1 MTAPVARSGI
11 VRRTFLEVGLM
22 LVGGGRRAWAQIA
35 GPLSG
40 YAPLTHPVRIPLD
53 SVATPWH
60 TVPFAAEAMTA
71 ASADAQARRVVL
83 KGVLY
88 RKTMEDGSSDLSAL
102 CVTCPHELC
111 PVDLV
116 TDPERLAKMGDAKS
130 PLFECGCHFSKF
142 DARQDGEW
150 VSGVAYR
157 GLFAF
162 RVSAVGNSAEITHI
176 EEEALSV
183 V

>member
-1 MTAPVARSGI
+1 MARRISGRYA
-11 VRRTFLEVGLM
+11 RRTFLGLGLM
-22 LVGGGRRAWAQIA
+22 LVGSGRPAWAQTA
-35 GPLSG
+35 DTQSG
-40 YAPLTHPVRIPLD
+40 YAPLTRPVRIPLD
-53 SVATPWH
+53 AVATPWR
-60 TVPFAAEAMTA
+60 TVPFTAEAMRAATA
-71 ASADAQARRVVL
+71 EAPARRVVL

-88 RKTMEDGSSDLSAL
+88 RKTMENGSSDLSAL

-142 DARQDGEW
+142 DAREDGEW
-150 VSGVAYR
+150 ISGVAYR
-157 GLFAF
+157 GLFRFQVTAI
-162 RVSAVGNSAEITHI
+162 GNDAAEVTHI

>member
-1 MTAPVARSGI
+1 MARPDI
-11 VRRTFLEVGLM
+11 NVVRRTFLGFSLV
-22 LVGGGRRAWAQIA
+22 LVGVGRRALAQSVDV
-35 GPLSG
+35 SG
-40 YAPLTHPVRIPLD
+40 YAPLSRPVRVPLD
-53 SVATPWH
+53 SVATPWR
-60 TVPFAAEAMTA
+60 TVPFTAEATSVATA
-71 ASADAQARRVVL
+71 EAPARRVVL

-88 RKTMEDGSSDLSAL
+88 RKTMEDGASGLSAL

-116 TDPERLAKMGDAKS
+116 TDPQRLARMDDAKS

-142 DARQDGEW
+142 DAREDGEW

-157 GLFAF
+157 GLFRF
-162 RVSAVGNSAEITHI
+162 RVSAAGTDAEITHI

>member
-1 MTAPVARSGI
+1 
-11 VRRTFLEVGLM
+11 M
-22 LVGGGRRAWAQIA
+22 LVGGVRRARAQNA
-35 GPLSG
+35 GAPSG
-40 YAPLTHPVRIPLD
+40 YAPLTHPIRIPLD
-53 SVATPWH
+53 SVATPWR
-60 TVPFAAEAMTA
+60 TVPFTAEATSTA
-71 ASADAQARRVVL
+71 TAEAPARRVVL
-83 KGVLY
+83 KGVVY
-88 RKTMEDGSSDLSAL
+88 RKTMEDGTSDLSAL

-116 TDPERLAKMGDAKS
+116 TDPARLAKMGDAKS

-142 DARQDGEW
+142 DARDDGEW

-157 GLFAF
+157 GLFRF
-162 RVSAVGNSAEITHI
+162 QVSAAGNDAAEITHI